1 MTGFVQIIDFTT
13 SRIDE
18 IRAMND
24 AWRQEHPEMGPQRI
38 TVTAD
43 RDRPGTYCSIVEFS
57 SYEEAMRNSE
67 DPTTGEWAA
76 KMDALCDG
84 PPVFRNLDVVLRE
97 VRMDAGSR
105 TGSLTDA

>member
-1 MTGFVQIIDFTT
+1 MAGFVQIIEFST

-18 IRAMND
+18 IKDMND
-24 AWRQEHPEMGPQRI
+24 QWREAHPEIGPQRI

-43 RDRPGTYCSIVEFS
+43 RDRPGTYCSIVEFAD
-57 SYEEAMRNSE
+57 YDEAMRNSE

-76 KMDALCDG
+76 KMEALCDG

-97 VRMDAGSR
+97 VRMDAGARS
-105 TGSLTDA
+105 GSLTDA